1 MLWHVPIVHSF
12 LSAKYHFIVWIYN
25 NLFIHSPTDDSPT
38 DDSPTDLGCFQFCP
52 ITNNVAVNI
61 MYRILSKYKFSFLL
75 RVERLIRL
83 VCIYLKRLPHCS
95 PKWLYHFT
103 SLLAVNESSSSSTSL
118 SIFDIVR
125 LFNFKYFNTSVVIL
139 ICISLMTNNAKHL

>member
-1 MLWHVPIVHSF
+1 
-12 LSAKYHFIVWIYN
+12 
-25 NLFIHSPTDDSPT
+25 
-38 DDSPTDLGCFQFCP
+38 
-52 ITNNVAVNI
+52 

-125 LFNFKYFNTSVVIL
+125 LFNFKYFNTCVVIL
-139 ICISLMTNNAKHL
+139 ICISLMTNNAKHLCMSLFTFFIFSLMKYLFKSVAHFLRVLFLLLLNSQYSLYILD